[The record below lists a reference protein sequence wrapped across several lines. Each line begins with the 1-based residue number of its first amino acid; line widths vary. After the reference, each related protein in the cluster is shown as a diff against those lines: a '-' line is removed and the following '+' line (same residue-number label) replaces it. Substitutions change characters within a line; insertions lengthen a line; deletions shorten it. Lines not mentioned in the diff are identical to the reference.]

1 MRTLIDG
8 INRINFAADLDDLM
22 FSQVGQDESESWE
35 NQIYYSR
42 GVINVTPGELASCA
56 S

>member
-1 MRTLIDG
+1 MRTLIYG
-8 INRINFAADLDDLM
+8 TNRINFAADLDDLM

-35 NQIYYSR
+35 DQLYYSR